1 MNTLKIIDTFLTN
14 IDYSKKEIVNF
25 LKPNNTYKNYTH
37 NITSESLDFL
47 LQKNQQK
54 NLAYFLLEYYGE
66 KNVIEK
72 IINLLTLQ
80 KKKQVLKSIK
90 KLIKEK

>member
-14 IDYSKKEIVNF
+14 IDYTKKDVLNF
-25 LKPNNTYKNYTH
+25 LKPNNTYKNYTY

>member
-14 IDYSKKEIVNF
+14 IDYTKKDVLNF
-25 LKPNNTYKNYTH
+25 LKPNNTYKNYTY

-72 IINLLTLQ
+72 IINLLTLL

>member
-14 IDYSKKEIVNF
+14 IDYSKKEVLNF
-25 LKPNNTYKNYTH
+25 LKPTNTYKNYTY

-66 KNVIEK
+66 KNVIGK
-72 IINLLTLQ
+72 ITNLLTLQ